1 MRFEHLAVNVK
12 DARAVMKWY
21 VDTLG
26 LVVKRHIPEPPYI
39 TFLAD
44 QDGHMMF
51 EFYEQP
57 TASIADYTAM
67 QANTLHVAFLVDD
80 IAGTREQ
87 WIKAGGTADGEINTT
102 AAGDKLAFVRDPWG
116 FTLQLVQRK
125 NPML

>member
-44 QDGHMMF
+44 PDGNMMF
-51 EFYEQP
+51 EFYEQ
-57 TASIADYTAM
+57 TGAGLADYTSM
-67 QANTLHVAFLVDD
+67 HANTLHVAFLVDD
-80 IAGTREQ
+80 IAATRAQ
-87 WIKAGGTADGEINTT
+87 WIAGGATADGEINTT

-116 FTLQLVQRK
+116 LTLQLVQRAK
-125 NPML
+125 PML